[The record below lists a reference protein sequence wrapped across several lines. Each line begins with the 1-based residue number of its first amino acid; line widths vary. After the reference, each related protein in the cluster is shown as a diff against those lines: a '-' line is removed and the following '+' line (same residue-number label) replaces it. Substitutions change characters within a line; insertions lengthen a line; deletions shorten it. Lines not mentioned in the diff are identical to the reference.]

1 MKSNVNYKAPR
12 RYRGASLIEIIVS
25 VFIFA
30 VGVLGFAS
38 LQSRSIQATF
48 DNTQRDQVVWL
59 TQSLIDRV
67 RVNKPAVT
75 TYAAE
80 LTDFDFAD
88 CSTPAT
94 LCDTGACT
102 ATQMATYDVWDMYCR
117 NSFQGASAIRGLSVN
132 LECIDTDGDD
142 TVCAPS
148 ADLLLT
154 TNWCARGIESTEGLA
169 SAADDACENTIAE
182 MEYRVGF
189 RP

>member
-1 MKSNVNYKAPR
+1 MNKKTQNKIPL
-12 RYRGASLIEIIVS
+12 RYRGATLIEVIIS

-38 LQSRSIQATF
+38 LQSKSIQATF

-59 TQSLIDRV
+59 SQSLIDRI
-67 RVNKPAVT
+67 RVNKPGAT
-75 TYAAE
+75 TYAAA

-88 CSTPAT
+88 CATPAT
-94 LCDTGACT
+94 LCDA
-102 ATQMATYDVWDMYCR
+102 ATCSETEMATYDVWDMYCR

-132 LECIDTDGDD
+132 LECSDSDGDD

-148 ADLLLT
+148 ADMLLT
-154 TNWCARGIESTEGLA
+154 TNWCARGVETTEGLA
-169 SAADDACENTIAE
+169 TTEDDVCENTIAE

>member
-1 MKSNVNYKAPR
+1 MKNNAINKIPR
-12 RYRGASLIEIIVS
+12 RQRGASMIEVIVS

-59 TQSLIDRV
+59 SQSLIDRV
-67 RVNKPAVT
+67 RVNKPGAT
-75 TYAAE
+75 TYASA

-88 CSTPAT
+88 CSTPPA
-94 LCDTGACT
+94 LCDAGTCT
-102 ATQMATYDVWDMYCR
+102 STQMATYDVWDMYCR

-132 LECIDTDGDD
+132 LECIDADGDD

-148 ADLLLT
+148 ADLILT
-154 TNWCARGIESTEGLA
+154 TNWCARGIESTEGLD

>member
-1 MKSNVNYKAPR
+1 MKSNVINKVPR
-12 RYRGASLIEIIVS
+12 RQQGASLIEVIIS

-59 TQSLIDRV
+59 SQSLIDRI
-67 RVNKPAVT
+67 RVNKPGAT
-75 TYAAE
+75 TYASE

-94 LCDTGACT
+94 LCDTTTCSET
-102 ATQMATYDVWDMYCR
+102 EMATYDVWDMYCR
-117 NSFQGASAIRGLSVN
+117 NSFQGASAISGLSVN
-132 LECIDTDGDD
+132 LECFDSDGDD

-148 ADLLLT
+148 ADLMLT
-154 TNWCARGIESTEGLA
+154 TNWCARGAESTEGLA
-169 SAADDACENTIAE
+169 SSADDACENTIAE

>member
-1 MKSNVNYKAPR
+1 MNHKVYKNISGR
-12 RYRGASLIEIIVS
+12 QRGASLIEIIIA

-59 TQSLIDRV
+59 SQSLIDRV
-67 RVNKPAVT
+67 RVNKPGAT
-75 TYAAE
+75 TYAAA
-80 LTDFDFAD
+80 LSDFDFSD
-88 CSTPAT
+88 CTNPAT
-94 LCDTGACT
+94 LCDAATCT

-117 NSFQGASAIRGLSVN
+117 NSFQGASAIKGLSVN
-132 LECIDTDGDD
+132 LDCTDTDGDD

-148 ADLLLT
+148 ADMLLT
-154 TNWCARGIESTEGLA
+154 TNWCARGIESTEGLDTA
-169 SAADDACENTIAE
+169 DDDACENTIAE

>member
-1 MKSNVNYKAPR
+1 MKTSMKNR
-12 RYRGASLIEIIVS
+12 QQRGASLIEVIVS

-59 TQSLIDRV
+59 SQSLVDRV
-67 RVNKPAVT
+67 RVNKPGAT
-75 TYAAE
+75 TYADE
-80 LTDFDFAD
+80 LTDFDLAD
-88 CSTPAT
+88 CANPGNM
-94 LCDTGACT
+94 CDAGTCT
-102 ATQMATYDVWDMYCR
+102 ATQMATYDVWDLYCR
-117 NSFQGASAIRGLSVN
+117 NSFQGASAIKGLSVN
-132 LECIDTDGDD
+132 LVCTDTDGDP

-148 ADLLLT
+148 ADLTLT
-154 TNWCARGIESTEGLA
+154 TNWCARGVETTQGLET
-169 SAADDACENTIAE
+169 AADDACDNTIAQ